1 MRIREKNSDPG
12 SGINIP
18 DPPQHCFFYWHF
30 NLYFCV
36 FQLNRSEES
45 NGSVVSNGS
54 AVDMSEL
61 DGGCGATST
70 SPKQKKR
77 PTIGGF
83 WTNSKEKTSGGGGG
97 VGSNRKSQKG
107 LFKKRSGK
115 EGGEGG
121 IKAAEGDL
129 LDNKVR

>member
-1 MRIREKNSDPG
+1 
-12 SGINIP
+12 
-18 DPPQHCFFYWHF
+18 
-30 NLYFCV
+30 
-36 FQLNRSEES
+36 
-45 NGSVVSNGS
+45 
-54 AVDMSEL
+54 MSEL
-61 DGGCGATST
+61 DGGCGATAS

-83 WTNSKEKTSGGGGG
+83 WTNSKDKTGGGGG